1 MTSHH
6 RLVLGLAVLL
16 KNNRGS
22 RDRGKGRGGGTRG
35 GHSGTCISCPKTEV
49 EGSDVKGGH
58 RRRNCRSA
66 WYRHHLGQGGWAIV
80 STWAIHYYKQY
91 IIIRIIIVT
100 DFLLYRVEYVKL
112 KTIIIITITII
123 INYGLSLSVMLMIY
137 INPDWLIAWARST
150 ICKFD

>member
-1 MTSHH
+1 M
-6 RLVLGLAVLL
+6 
-16 KNNRGS
+16 
-22 RDRGKGRGGGTRG
+22 
-35 GHSGTCISCPKTEV
+35 
-49 EGSDVKGGH
+49 
-58 RRRNCRSA
+58 
-66 WYRHHLGQGGWAIV
+66 